1 MTVQRGA
8 GGANFLAYDTR
19 WQRPAKTEEWAFNR
33 AYALLPDW
41 SEAVYLAFPWATLVD
56 KLQTHQ
62 EADDLLSALADLS
75 DEARAFKRV
84 VTVCQHILVPQYGT
98 LFANAGVTDL
108 FWSHYRSDI
117 SAIASAEHINLRP
130 FPLFPVNSP
139 GPKARNLQ
147 KRHLFSYVGAIN
159 NHWYL
164 DNARTYIIEELAGDP
179 RGFIRKRANWHYAD
193 VVYGHQIMG
202 TSPEPLDVLTSP
214 EAIEFAQSLAES
226 VFSLCPSGSGVNSLR
241 LWESIDCGAIPV
253 VLSPLYSPPGNPALW
268 AEGTIKVGINREDVQ
283 GIPDMLRAI
292 SSDES
297 RLTRMRNAGAQLQ
310 MLYGRD
316 CFVYDIISLFL
327 ESARKPPPP
336 TIGLARRLFHR
347 VFEPSG

>member
-1 MTVQRGA
+1 
-8 GGANFLAYDTR
+8 
-19 WQRPAKTEEWAFNR
+19 
-33 AYALLPDW
+33 
-41 SEAVYLAFPWATLVD
+41 
-56 KLQTHQ
+56 
-62 EADDLLSALADLS
+62 
-75 DEARAFKRV
+75 
-84 VTVCQHILVPQYGT
+84 VPQYGT

-310 MLYGRD
+310 LLYGRD